1 MRICVERR
9 GNAAHVDLEGKFDF
23 SARQKIRK
31 LREELTTLAWVREI
45 VFDLNRVTHIDSAAL
60 GMMMLVRE
68 AAEEAQKR
76 LSLECEGG
84 RVREIL
90 EVANLK
96 AMLVH

>member
-9 GNAAHVDLEGKFDF
+9 GNAAHVGLAGKFDF
-23 SARQKIRK
+23 SVRQKIRK
-31 LREELTTLAWVREI
+31 LREELTGLDWVREI
-45 VFDLNRVTHIDSAAL
+45 VFDLNGVTHLDSAAL
-60 GMMMLVRE
+60 GMLMLVRE

-90 EVANLK
+90 EVANLT
-96 AMLVH
+96 AMLVE